1 MKHALF
7 PLNTVLFPGSILPL
21 QIFEQRYLN
30 LVKDCMKQQAGFV
43 VVLISE
49 GKEVGTTPQI
59 YSTGCYVEIVDWES
73 LDNGL
78 LGITIQAKYR
88 ARLSSSSVRDDG
100 LLLAE
105 VSPLHSTLDD
115 NAILPDTFKP
125 LSETLKQLLQ
135 HPFADRYRGKVDFDN
150 SADICYRLGELLPI
164 SNKEKQLLLE
174 TETTEQMLDQLVLH
188 INALQK

>member
-30 LVKDCMKQQAGFV
+30 LVKDCMKQQTGFV

-49 GKEVGTTPQI
+49 GKEVGTAPQI

-78 LGITIQAKYR
+78 LGITIQAQYR

-125 LSETLKQLLQ
+125 LSDTLKQLLQ
-135 HPFADRYRGKVDFDN
+135 HPFAERYRGKVDFDD